1 MEVFRRHIQNMSD
14 ATTKEHH
21 WGYVDRALPC
31 TSGEG
36 TCAYLDAVYWMM
48 DVSMLYT
55 FILWAVIGGILFLF
69 LFYRLLKPK
78 RSQSFY
84 PMKQDPEAPKS
95 SQSSIYRL
103 YRSTVVGLRKWLLPE
118 TLRNVFGRVSRLQVV
133 VLAVMLAY
141 LLIFSLVG
149 IVYKTWVTPVKG
161 SPGLYSTRTG
171 LGGFADR
178 VGAFAYALTPLTIGL
193 ATRESILSLLTGIPY
208 QHFMFL
214 HRWTGRI
221 IFVQSFLHT
230 LGWTIVEGKLYQ
242 PQPSTY
248 SEFMAEQYII
258 FGVVAMLFITFLYI
272 FSIKRVI
279 QWTGYEFFRK
289 THYIVAA
296 LYLGACWGHWTHL
309 ACWMIASIGIMF
321 LDRGLRLA
329 RICLIHIGYK
339 DGNKDPGLGFRC
351 AQSTL
356 QLFED
361 GDTTVVRLD
370 FVHNHEPW
378 RPGQHFYLCF
388 PALSIWQSHPMTPSS
403 VPAPHPA
410 SPHHTYLIRA
420 EKGET
425 RRLAELAQKFE
436 IASGSNSTASSFE
449 NGNFEK
455 GKARQGEKEASEQTT
470 PVILT
475 GPYGE
480 KVLHEDGEVDNMLAI
495 TGGTG
500 ITFTLPVATAA
511 IGNTKTIDLVWI
523 VRKAANVAWIAPE
536 LLELKAAMSAGFAP
550 GLRIKIFVTR
560 DADKSDRSTSSQV
573 LSKSVEEVL
582 APQAGFEVEWL
593 ADHHPSSQEVLGAF
607 VERAAAQGGRCQV
620 VASGPAGLGTDL
632 RSAVAERC
640 DAGRVWR
647 GDESADLELIWDNRS
662 A

>member
-1 MEVFRRHIQNMSD
+1 MAAQKRHIQDMAD

-21 WGYVDRALPC
+21 WGYADRAVPC

-55 FILWAVIGGILFLF
+55 FILWAVIGGILFGF
-69 LFYRLLKPK
+69 IIYRLLKPRRQRYHFNSEK
-78 RSQSFY
+78 R
-84 PMKQDPEAPKS
+84 DLEATKTP
-95 SQSSIYRL
+95 QNSIYRL
-103 YRSTVVGLRKWLLPE
+103 YRTTVVGLRKWLLPE
-118 TLRNVFGRVSRLQVV
+118 TLRSVFGRVSRLQVL
-133 VLAVMLAY
+133 VLVVMLVY

-161 SPGLYSTRTG
+161 SPGVYNTRSG

-178 VGAFAYALTPLTIGL
+178 VGALAYALTPLTVGL

-221 IFVQSFLHT
+221 IFIQSFLHT

-248 SEFMAEQYII
+248 ASFMAQQYII
-258 FGVVAMLFITFLYI
+258 FGVVAMLFITYLYI

-296 LYLGACWGHWTHL
+296 LYLGACWGHWTKL

-321 LDRGLRLA
+321 LDRGLRLG
-329 RICLIHIGYK
+329 RILMIHMGYK
-339 DGNKDPGLGFRC
+339 DGNKGLGFRC
-351 AQSTL
+351 AQSNL
-356 QLFED
+356 QLFQD
-361 GDTTVVRLD
+361 GDTTVIRLD

-378 RPGQHFYLCF
+378 QPGQHFYLCF

-410 SPHHTYLIRA
+410 VPHHTYIIRA

-425 RRLAELAQKFE
+425 RRLAELAEKLE
-436 IASGSNSTASSFE
+436 IASGSSSKASSLE
-449 NGNFEK
+449 NGTDYEK
-455 GKARQGEKEASEQTT
+455 GKAREVQMEASEQTT

-480 KVLHEDGEVDNMLAI
+480 KILHEDGEVDNMLAI
-495 TGGTG
+495 AGGTG
-500 ITFTLPVATAA
+500 ISFTLPIATAA
-511 IGNTKTIDLVWI
+511 ISDAKTIDLVWI

-536 LLELKAAMSAGFAP
+536 LLELKAAMKEGYAP
-550 GLRIKIFVTR
+550 GLRIKVFVTR
-560 DADKSDRSTSSQV
+560 DAQKDSEASSRA
-573 LSKSVEEVL
+573 LSRKVEEVL
-582 APQAGFEVEWL
+582 ASQTNFSVEWL
-593 ADHHPSSQEVLGAF
+593 ADHHPSSRDVLGAF
-607 VERAAAQGGRCQV
+607 VDRAAAQGGRCQV

-640 DAGRVWR
+640 DAGRVWK
-647 GDESADLELIWDNRS
+647 GEESADLELYWDNRS
-662 A
+662 G

>member
-1 MEVFRRHIQNMSD
+1 MAFQKRHIQDMGD

-21 WGYVDRALPC
+21 WGYADRALPC

-55 FILWAVIGGILFLF
+55 FILWAVIGGILFGF
-69 LFYRLLKPK
+69 LFYRLLRPRRQRDRFHSEK
-78 RSQSFY
+78 R
-84 PMKQDPEAPKS
+84 DLEASKS
-95 SQSSIYRL
+95 PQNSVYRL
-103 YRSTVVGLRKWLLPE
+103 YRTTVVGLRKWLLPE
-118 TLRNVFGRVSRLQVV
+118 TLRNVFGRVSRLQVL
-133 VLAVMLAY
+133 VLAVMLVY

-161 SPGLYSTRTG
+161 SPGVYNTRSG

-221 IFVQSFLHT
+221 IFIQSFLHT

-248 SEFMAEQYII
+248 GSFMAQQYII
-258 FGVVAMLFITFLYI
+258 FGVVAMLFITYLYI
-272 FSIKRVI
+272 FSMKRVI
-279 QWTGYEFFRK
+279 NWTGYEFFRK

-296 LYLGACWGHWTHL
+296 LYLGACWGHWTKL

-329 RICLIHIGYK
+329 RVLMIHMGYK
-339 DGNKDPGLGFRC
+339 DGNKGLGFRC
-351 AQSTL
+351 AQSNL
-356 QLFED
+356 QLFQD
-361 GDTTVVRLD
+361 GDTTVIRLD
-370 FVHNHEPW
+370 FVHNHEAW
-378 RPGQHFYLCF
+378 QPGQHFYLCF

-410 SPHHTYLIRA
+410 LPQHTYIIRA

-425 RRLAELAQKFE
+425 RRLAELA
-436 IASGSNSTASSFE
+436 
-449 NGNFEK
+449 
-455 GKARQGEKEASEQTT
+455 EKEALEQTT

-495 TGGTG
+495 AGGTG
-500 ITFTLPVATAA
+500 ISFTLPVATAA
-511 IGNTKTIDLVWI
+511 IGNAKTIDLVWI

-536 LLELKAAMSAGFAP
+536 LLELKAAMKEGYVP

-560 DADKSDRSTSSQV
+560 DAQKSTEASSQA
-573 LSKSVEEVL
+573 LSRKVEEVL
-582 APQAGFEVEWL
+582 APQANFSVEWL
-593 ADHHPSSQEVLGAF
+593 ADHHPSSRDVLGAF
-607 VERAAAQGGRCQV
+607 VDRAAAQGGRCQV

-640 DAGRVWR
+640 DAGKVWK

-662 A
+662 V